1 MKKAFTAFMAIAAV
15 AGTLAATTTDA
26 DAQWRRRGPPPGAVI
41 GGLAAGAL
49 LGAAIAGGG
58 GPGYYYGPGPYYYGP
73 GPVVVEDPG
82 CRIVRRRVW
91 DEYRGIWVVRRV
103 EVCG

>member
-1 MKKAFTAFMAIAAV
+1 
-15 AGTLAATTTDA
+15 
-26 DAQWRRRGPPPGAVI
+26 
-41 GGLAAGAL
+41 
-49 LGAAIAGGG
+49 
-58 GPGYYYGPGPYYYGP
+58 
-73 GPVVVEDPG
+73 VVVEDPG

>member
-1 MKKAFTAFMAIAAV
+1 MKKAFTAFLAIAAV

-58 GPGYYYGPGPYYYGP
+58 PGYYYGPGPYYHGP